1 MHDYTYDLIVLGSG
15 PAGEKAAVKAAYFG
29 YKVALVEKESKAGG
43 AGVNTGTLPSKTL
56 KETALFFS
64 AKYVKGLYGLNRE
77 LEHPASA
84 KEFLYRKNVVCSM
97 QAAAVESNINLHKVT
112 FLKGVGSFDDP
123 HTIRIKGSSEERTIT
138 GKFIIIATGSYPYH
152 PADIPF
158 DGKRVL
164 DSDTILEITDFP
176 KSLCIVG
183 AGVIGCE
190 YATIFSTMG
199 TKVYLVNNS
208 GVILSFLDKAISNE
222 LVEQMKR
229 DKIEILFNTAIQTM
243 TVPKE
248 REKTI
253 EISLKNGKVLNVDM
267 FLYAAGRNGGTNFL
281 KCENAGIKVGKRE
294 LLEVDSQYRT
304 SVSHIFAVGDV
315 IGFPAL
321 ASTSMDQG
329 RVAVAHMFDKRSS
342 RRPGD
347 LDQLG
352 KVIPYGV
359 YTVPEVSCV
368 GKSEEDAKKE
378 GLTYCIGI
386 ARYRDMP
393 RGQIMGATEGFLK
406 LVFTSEDFV
415 IRGVHIIGPLA
426 TELIHYG
433 VTLIENEKT
442 LGQVIAA
449 VFNFPTLH
457 DLYKYACY
465 DGLGNASGHKV
476 KD

>member
-29 YKVALVEKESKAGG
+29 YKVALVEKELKAGG

-56 KETALFFS
+56 KETALFLS

-84 KEFLYRKNVVCSM
+84 KEFLHYKNVVCSS
-97 QAAAVESNINLHKVT
+97 QAAAVESNINLHKVA

-123 HTIRIKGSSEERTIT
+123 HTIRIKGSSEETTIT

-229 DKIEILFNTAIQTM
+229 DEIEILFNTAIQTM

-248 REKTI
+248 REKPI
-253 EISLKNGKVLNVDM
+253 EISLKNEKVLNVDM

-304 SVSHIFAVGDV
+304 SVPHIFAVGDV

-329 RVAVAHMFDKRSS
+329 RVAVAHMFET
-342 RRPGD
+342 GD

-378 GLTYCIGI
+378 GLTYCTGI

-393 RGQIMGATEGFLK
+393 RGKIMGATEGFLK
-406 LVFTSEDFV
+406 LVFTRDDFV

-426 TELIHYG
+426 SEIIHYG

-442 LGQVIAA
+442 LLQVIAA

-457 DLYKYACY
+457 DLYKYAGY
-465 DGLGNASGHKV
+465 DGLGNASGHKI